1 MSIKVSIII
10 PFFNG
15 EKYLEECVN
24 SITAQTLEE
33 LEVILVDDGSTDNSA
48 AVAEKLISKDSRIK
62 LIRQENKGVST
73 ARNVAMKEALG
84 EYFMFVDAD
93 DRLKVDACEVLYNA
107 ITETQSDI
115 VSGTYDAFNEERF
128 TYVPDNT
135 GKKPKIYNREDIKKL
150 SLNMG
155 NNLFFQFVWRRLFS
169 AKLIKE
175 NKIEYHPDIAIGED
189 TLFCLECF
197 LSAEKTLTIPV
208 TVYEYRN
215 NTQGAMR
222 SGKYNKKLTQSLIL
236 QYEGKKALCDKFLPE
251 YKENFLKGTA
261 NFAYTTGCNLF
272 FNNLFYKGNGN
283 YKEYLK
289 IVKSDMIQ
297 EMFRYFDI
305 NTRRSKSLD
314 WIAINFISKK
324 RYFLGYIMEKI
335 TFWEIKRRNSRR
347 KQLTQK

>member
-24 SITAQTLEE
+24 SITAQTLKEI
-33 LEVILVDDGSTDNSA
+33 EVILVDDGSTDNSV

-62 LIRQENKGVST
+62 LICQENKGVST

-93 DRLKVDACEVLYNA
+93 DRLKVDACEVMYNA
-107 ITETQSDI
+107 ITQSQSDI

-135 GKKPKIYNREDIKKL
+135 GKKPKIYTHEDIKKL
-150 SLNMG
+150 SLDMG
-155 NNLFFQFVWRRLFS
+155 NNHFFQYTWRRLFS

-175 NKIEYHPDIAIGED
+175 NNIEYHPDIAIGED
-189 TLFCLECF
+189 TLFCLESF
-197 LSAEKTLTIPV
+197 LSANRTLSIPV
-208 TVYEYRN
+208 TVYEYRR

-222 SGKYNKKLTQSLIL
+222 SGKYNKKLTQSLLL

-251 YKENFLKGTA
+251 YKEEFMRGA
-261 NFAYTTGCNLF
+261 ADFAYKYACGLL

-297 EMFRYFDI
+297 EMFEYFDI
-305 NTRRSKSLD
+305 NTRRSKSFD
-314 WIAINFISKK
+314 WIAINLISKK
-324 RYFLGYIMEKI
+324 RYFLGYIMERI
-335 TFWEIKRRNSRR
+335 TYWEIKRRNS
-347 KQLTQK
+347 K